1 MSSVSCYLMLL
12 VFFKLVENNTTA
24 PESSS
29 TISSDIDAA
38 GVKFDC
44 DEVCETSGRRKSEVA
59 LLDLYSGCGAMSTGL
74 CLGANLSGLNLVTVS
89 FSFLLFM
96 YV

>member
-1 MSSVSCYLMLL
+1 M
-12 VFFKLVENNTTA
+12 
-24 PESSS
+24 
-29 TISSDIDAA
+29 
-38 GVKFDC
+38 
-44 DEVCETSGRRKSEVA
+44 A